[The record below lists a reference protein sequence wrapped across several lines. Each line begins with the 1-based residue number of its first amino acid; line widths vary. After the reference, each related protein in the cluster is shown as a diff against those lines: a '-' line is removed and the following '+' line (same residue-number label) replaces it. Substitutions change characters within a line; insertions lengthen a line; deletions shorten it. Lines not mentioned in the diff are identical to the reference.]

1 MKLGVSTYSLL
12 NAIKAGEMDVL
23 GVIEWVARAGGEHVE
38 IVPLGYDLHS
48 DPGLAER
55 IVKKASDC
63 GIALSNYA
71 VKGNL
76 LADGDEAFRIE
87 IRRLKGEIDM
97 AARLGVPLVR
107 HDIATHQ
114 DTSLRHFRRCFDK
127 LVEGCR
133 EIADYAAPKGITTSI
148 ENHGYF
154 VQASDRVLGVVDAVD
169 RKNFKTTLDVGNF
182 VCVDED
188 PLASV
193 RKNAPFA
200 SMVHLK
206 DFYIRGERDDPG
218 EGWFRSSGGRYL
230 RGSIVG
236 QGDLPIADII
246 SVVKKSGYDGFIS
259 IEFEG
264 MEACQTGTRIGL
276 ENARRIWE
284 KA

>member
-23 GVIEWVARAGGEHVE
+23 GVIEWVAKAGGEHVE
-38 IVPLGYDLHS
+38 VVPLGFDLHAEY
-48 DPGLAER
+48 GLAER
-55 IVKKASDC
+55 IVKKAADC
-63 GIALSNYA
+63 GIVLSNYA

-76 LADGDEAFRIE
+76 IADNDDAFRAE
-87 IRRLKGEIDM
+87 VKRLKGEIDM
-97 AARLGVPLVR
+97 AARLGVTRVR
-107 HDIATHQ
+107 HDIATHP
-114 DTSLRHFRRCFDK
+114 DTSMRHFRRCFDS

-154 VQASDRVLGVVDAVD
+154 VQASDRVLSVVDAVD
-169 RKNFKTTLDVGNF
+169 RENFRTTLDVGNF

-188 PLASV
+188 PLAAV
-193 RKNAPFA
+193 RKNAVYA

-206 DFYIRGERDDPG
+206 DFYVRDERDDPG
-218 EGWFRSSGGRYL
+218 EGWFRSAGGRYL

-236 QGDLPIADII
+236 QGDLPLVDI
-246 SVVKKSGYDGFIS
+246 VAAVKKSGYDGFVS

-264 MEACQTGTRIGL
+264 MESCTTGTRIGL
-276 ENARRIWE
+276 ENARRLWE
-284 KA
+284 RA